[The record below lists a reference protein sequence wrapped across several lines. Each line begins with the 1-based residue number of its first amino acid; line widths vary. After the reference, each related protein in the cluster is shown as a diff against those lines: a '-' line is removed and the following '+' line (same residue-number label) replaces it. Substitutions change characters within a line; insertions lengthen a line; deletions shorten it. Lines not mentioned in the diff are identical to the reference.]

1 MHLHLIQINWTK
13 IIINENNQKAHIFV
27 IINANNLISHLPDG
41 GLGDEAFLAAPFA
54 PAAISDFAGHVG
66 NMLGSIAIGDSW
78 KYSAFN
84 A

>member
-1 MHLHLIQINWTK
+1 M
-13 IIINENNQKAHIFV
+13 

-66 NMLGSIAIGDSW
+66 NMLGSIAIGDS
-78 KYSAFN
+78 
-84 A
+84 